1 MWFAQHLVHIYPVRV
16 WRASTR
22 SLRALRSNNM
32 KQLLRTTDM
41 ATIAFAQALLQ
52 GEGIDCFE
60 MDVNMSVLEGGIG
73 IFPRR
78 LMVHSDDFTDAA
90 ETLRDNGIEVYDGP

>member
-1 MWFAQHLVHIYPVRV
+1 MKEL
-16 WRASTR
+16 
-22 SLRALRSNNM
+22 LRS
-32 KQLLRTTDM
+32 TDP
-41 ATIAFAQALLQ
+41 TIIAFATALLR

-78 LMVHSDDFTDAA
+78 LMVRSSDIDEA
-90 ETLRDNGIEVYDGP
+90 EVVMRDNEITLGR